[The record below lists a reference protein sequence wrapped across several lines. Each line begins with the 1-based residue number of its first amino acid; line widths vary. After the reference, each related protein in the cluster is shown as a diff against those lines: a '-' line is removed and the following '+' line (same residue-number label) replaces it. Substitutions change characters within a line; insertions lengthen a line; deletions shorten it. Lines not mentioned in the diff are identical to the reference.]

1 MTVTVTAVVLCGGGS
16 IRFGADKTRQ
26 PLGETTVLGHLVDS
40 LPLDWSVVAVGTPRP
55 LEREVTWSREDP
67 PGGGPLAGI
76 AAGVR
81 GVTTDVVVVIAGDM
95 PFAGPWAARLV
106 DTLAAA
112 PATNAVT
119 ARDGDQRPNP
129 LLTAYRTDALREA
142 LPHDPAGGSARLLLQ
157 AIAHEGM
164 LVPDEESLDV
174 DTPEALEAA
183 RHRLGP

>member
-1 MTVTVTAVVLCGGGS
+1 MTAVVLCGGGS
-16 IRFGADKTRQ
+16 TRFGADKTSQ
-26 PLGETTVLGHLVDS
+26 PLGETTVLEHLVDS

-55 LEREVTWSREDP
+55 LEREVTWTREDP

-76 AAGVR
+76 AAGIC

-106 DTLAAA
+106 DTLDAD
-112 PATNAVT
+112 PTTNAVT
-119 ARDGDQRPNP
+119 ARDGGQRANP

-142 LPHDPAGGSARLLLQ
+142 LPHDPSGGSARLLLQ
-157 AIAHEGM
+157 AIAHEGL